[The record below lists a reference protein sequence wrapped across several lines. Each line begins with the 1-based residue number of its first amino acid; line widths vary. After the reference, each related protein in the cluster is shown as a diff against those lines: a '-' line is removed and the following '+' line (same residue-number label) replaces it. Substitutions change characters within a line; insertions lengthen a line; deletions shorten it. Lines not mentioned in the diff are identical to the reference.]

1 MKTFKVL
8 IQWNFKETYC
18 NKVGEVRAKSISEAY
33 EKLKEIKFFNH
44 IMKHN
49 PSVTSKKG
57 LYAIDRHSNLIL
69 TKK

>member
-18 NKVGEVRAKSISEAY
+18 NKVGEIRAKSISEAY
-33 EKLKEIKFFNH
+33 DNLKKIKFFNY

-49 PSVTSKKG
+49 PIATSKRG
-57 LYAIDRHSNLIL
+57 YYAIDRHSNLIIKL
-69 TKK
+69 N